1 MGFVLENVE
10 GLVTHDKGNTFKV
23 ITQTLLDLGY
33 SISHSILDGKDFG
46 LAQSRKR
53 IYIIGFRSKN
63 IEQLEN
69 FEFTHSVLEDVIDSN
84 TPPVESEFSK
94 KLLSK
99 YKLKDVYGK
108 AIKDKRG
115 GKNNIHS
122 WDIGLKGD
130 ITEEQVALLDSLLK
144 QRRNKKWAEIIGIQW
159 MDGMPLTLDMI
170 ATFFDSPKLAEMLD
184 DLVSKGYLSF
194 EYPKKLVGNK
204 RVSDKT
210 LEKGYNITTGKL
222 SFEFTKILSPYET
235 TPTLVATD
243 VRKLAVPVSNGI
255 RPLTVKEGL
264 RLFGFPD
271 NYELSFLKENEAFD
285 LLGNTVCVP
294 VIKAVSSKLL
304 KTYKENR
311 GV

>member
-1 MGFVLENVE
+1 
-10 GLVTHDKGNTFKV
+10 
-23 ITQTLLDLGY
+23 
-33 SISHSILDGKDFG
+33 
-46 LAQSRKR
+46 
-53 IYIIGFRSKN
+53 
-63 IEQLEN
+63 
-69 FEFTHSVLEDVIDSN
+69 
-84 TPPVESEFSK
+84 
-94 KLLSK
+94 
-99 YKLKDVYGK
+99 
-108 AIKDKRG
+108 
-115 GKNNIHS
+115 
-122 WDIGLKGD
+122 
-130 ITEEQVALLDSLLK
+130 
-144 QRRNKKWAEIIGIQW
+144 
-159 MDGMPLTLDMI
+159 
-170 ATFFDSPKLAEMLD
+170 MLD

-311 GV
+311 G